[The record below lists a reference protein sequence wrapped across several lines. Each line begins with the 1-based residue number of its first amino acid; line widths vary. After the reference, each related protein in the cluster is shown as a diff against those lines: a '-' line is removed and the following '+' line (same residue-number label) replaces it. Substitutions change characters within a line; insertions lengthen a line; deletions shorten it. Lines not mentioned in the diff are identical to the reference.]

1 VALCNTQSQ
10 QQFKQKKMPIL
21 SDYINTDAVL
31 DDELREYLSLYDREE
46 DIEEDEEENEF
57 TNEN

>member
-1 VALCNTQSQ
+1 
-10 QQFKQKKMPIL
+10 MPIL

-46 DIEEDEEENEF
+46 DIEEEEEENEF